1 MAQVP
6 EPALIKSRP
15 VAPWVT
21 TAMVPTVVPPLRAK
35 FVVAVA
41 VDCNSTIPALTAG
54 PLVTV
59 PAGAAAMLIVT
70 GLVTLL
76 EKPALAT
83 VALIDGLPAL
93 MFAATLTVI
102 VTGSLTPVL
111 HEEVRVQVSVEA
123 TQVQNP
129 SPSVMATGVSPA
141 GSVTVRNTGGVVAI
155 AEAPVFSTV
164 TVTVSPVS
172 PPVKVVGLS
181 VMPIETVGATTGT
194 EKFIRSNKLYSS
206 MCSWG
211 VNGEVLARPPVH
223 SAGKVT
229 VSFVE
234 VLST

>member
-1 MAQVP
+1 
-6 EPALIKSRP
+6 
-15 VAPWVT
+15 
-21 TAMVPTVVPPLRAK
+21 MVPTVVPPLMAK

-41 VDCNSTIPALTAG
+41 VACNSTVPALTAA

-59 PAGAAAMLIVT
+59 PAGAAAMLIVI

-76 EKPALAT
+76 EEPALAT

-93 MFAATLTVI
+93 MLAATLTVM
-102 VTGSLTPVL
+102 VTGSLTPAL

-123 TQVQNP
+123 THVYNP
-129 SPSVMATGVSPA
+129 SESVIATGVSPA
-141 GSVTVRNTGGVVAI
+141 GSVTVRNTAGVVAI
-155 AEAPVFSTV
+155 AEAPVFCTV

-172 PPVKVVGLS
+172 PPVKVVGLW

-206 MCSWG
+206 MCSC
-211 VNGEVLARPPVH
+211 GEKAAVFARPPVH

-229 VSFVE
+229 VLFVE